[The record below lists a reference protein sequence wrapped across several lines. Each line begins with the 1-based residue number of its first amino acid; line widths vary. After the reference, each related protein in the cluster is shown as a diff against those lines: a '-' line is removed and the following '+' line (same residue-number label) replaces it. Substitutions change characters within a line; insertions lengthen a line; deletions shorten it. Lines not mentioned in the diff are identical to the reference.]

1 MEHQLKLLKKKVE
14 ELTQENLALREINI
28 KFQLE
33 NYKLLQ
39 KIESFEKSQIE
50 LEFIATDSASKWSE
64 VEYLEESSDPPFET
78 GGAGNTKELIEFD
91 PENEDESMT
100 DIKSDELL
108 DSLTEDSRDVS
119 SKGHDLDKNAEK
131 ILDQHEPTILKTKV
145 TDPKEA
151 IKLVYTI
158 AAKKGVFE
166 KLKSLPNVG
175 AKDSLFV
182 NKVLDLLYSREV
194 LANSSALGHQCQSK
208 SHLAA
213 RPALDASKLSICRQ
227 AFVHRLNSCKLSP
240 DAFIQR
246 LKKFNNFVNH
256 KLQNSRKLLLRE
268 EKKSLINDQ

>member
-1 MEHQLKLLKKKVE
+1 MEHQIKLLKRKVE

-33 NYKLLQ
+33 NYKLQ

-50 LEFIATDSASKWSE
+50 LEVFANDSVSKWSE
-64 VEYLEESSDPPFET
+64 VEYLEETSDALIEAGGT
-78 GGAGNTKELIEFD
+78 GTSKDLIEFD
-91 PENEDESMT
+91 PENEDDSMT
-100 DIKSDELL
+100 DMKSDEFQDNLAN
-108 DSLTEDSRDVS
+108 DSMVVEN
-119 SKGHDLDKNAEK
+119 KNDEEISGQDA
-131 ILDQHEPTILKTKV
+131 PAILKARV
-145 TDPKEA
+145 SDPKQA
-151 IKLVYTI
+151 IKYVYTI
-158 AAKKGVFE
+158 AANRGVLE

-182 NKVLDLLYSREV
+182 NKVLDLLFSREV
-194 LANSSALGHQCQSK
+194 LANSSALGHHCQSK

-213 RPALDASKLSICRQ
+213 RPALDATKLSICRQ
-227 AFVHRLNSCKLSP
+227 AYVHRLNSCKLSP
-240 DAFIQR
+240 DAFNQR